1 MGIAAGAL
9 YAAAKRCDEALRQ
22 ADIARTVDVSEV
34 TIWNRYPE
42 VLAAAGA
49 EELIDTEN
57 G

>member
-1 MGIAAGAL
+1 VGIAAGAL

>member
-1 MGIAAGAL
+1 
-9 YAAAKRCDEALRQ
+9 
-22 ADIARTVDVSEV
+22 VSEV

-57 G
+57 S